1 MSTLDVTAEEI
12 VMEEDKVLCRLM
24 PAVSNSKFK
33 AIEIT
38 ESDTLIA
45 LGRKPEF
52 RENCIFNDGRIST
65 THCEV
70 SLEKGSSDDKSFI
83 IKVTDK
89 STNGRF
95 QMSSRSVYHDDFQVV
110 L

>member
-1 MSTLDVTAEEI
+1 MSTLDVTMEEI
-12 VMEEDKVLCRLM
+12 VVEEDKALCRLV
-24 PAVSNSKFK
+24 PAVTNSKFK

-38 ESDTLIA
+38 ESDALIA

-70 SLEKGSSDDKSFI
+70 SLERDSNDKSFI

-95 QMSSRSVYHDDFQVV
+95 MC
-110 L
+110 